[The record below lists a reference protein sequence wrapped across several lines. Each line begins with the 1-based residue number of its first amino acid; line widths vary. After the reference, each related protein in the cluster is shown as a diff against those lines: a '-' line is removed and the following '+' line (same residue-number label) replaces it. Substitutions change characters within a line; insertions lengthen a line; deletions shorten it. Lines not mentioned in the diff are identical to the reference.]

1 MRMVFRLQSICLQE
15 HSPIR
20 NHTIQLESSPLNESK
35 MLCLGELSLNSHTL
49 EDLCSGFKEKNMYT
63 LILNPN
69 CNMPYKETILGKGNC
84 NRPYKETI
92 LGKGK
97 SQPSFGYF
105 LTLIR
110 LPISLHTIINH
121 WTVSDWMNPPG
132 LSWLLSYLKNYN
144 TKRWNWEY
152 MLHCTP
158 CND

>member
-92 LGKGK
+92 LGKG
-97 SQPSFGYF
+97 
-105 LTLIR
+105 
-110 LPISLHTIINH
+110 
-121 WTVSDWMNPPG
+121 

-152 MLHCTP
+152 MLHY
-158 CND
+158 